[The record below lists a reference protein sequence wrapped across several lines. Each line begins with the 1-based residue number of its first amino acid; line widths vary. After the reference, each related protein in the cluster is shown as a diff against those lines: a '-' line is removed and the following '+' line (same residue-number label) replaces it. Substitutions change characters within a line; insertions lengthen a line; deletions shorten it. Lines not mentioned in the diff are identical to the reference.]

1 MFATRDPLGFDYRP
15 FICVNS
21 IVMTRLLLIS
31 FLLTLVGCGFSE
43 LSGSPSVGAGQPA
56 GWPAYGA
63 TPGGT
68 HFSAASQI
76 TPDNVAWLEQAWV
89 HNSGD
94 FRDAGMSDE
103 GRYVGSSAFQ
113 ATPILV
119 DETLFYCTPFK
130 PCIRFRPTHWCG
142 ALVVRPR
149 GSRKQEL
156 ALT

>member
-1 MFATRDPLGFDYRP
+1 MFATRDPLGLDYCTL
-15 FICVNS
+15 ICVNS
-21 IVMTRLLLIS
+21 IAMTRLLLIG
-31 FLLTLVGCGFSE
+31 FLLTLFGCGFSN

-94 FRDAGMSDE
+94 FRDAQLASVYLE
-103 GRYVGSSAFQ
+103 L
-113 ATPILV
+113 PIN
-119 DETLFYCTPFK
+119 K
-130 PCIRFRPTHWCG
+130 
-142 ALVVRPR
+142 A
-149 GSRKQEL
+149 
-156 ALT
+156 

>member
-1 MFATRDPLGFDYRP
+1 MP
-15 FICVNS
+15 
-21 IVMTRLLLIS
+21 
-31 FLLTLVGCGFSE
+31 
-43 LSGSPSVGAGQPA
+43 SGSPSVSAGQPA

-103 GRYVGSSAFQ
+103 GRYEGWCASQVLSKFALIQQTAHHQLQG
-113 ATPILV
+113 
-119 DETLFYCTPFK
+119 EELF
-130 PCIRFRPTHWCG
+130 
-142 ALVVRPR
+142 
-149 GSRKQEL
+149 
-156 ALT
+156 LTVM